1 MSQGTAQ
8 SDKRRLLF
16 DDALL
21 ITIMALLAGCGL
33 IYEYLLSHYAGRVL
47 GSVESAIY
55 AMIGLMIVS
64 MGLGAF
70 AARWFKRPET
80 SFAWLEI
87 AIAFVG
93 MLAIL
98 FIAACIAFIEK
109 LPVLLSSIYNLPPDI
124 HLSGELFENLRRWS
138 SYLPYFS
145 GFVLGFM
152 IGMEIPL
159 IARVRERVYGKHLI
173 NNTGTIYGADYI
185 GAGIGAAIWVTI
197 MLSMNIADASVW
209 TASVNLFAGGIFL
222 WRFRESITGFK
233 WLVFTHI
240 VALIVLLFLFRH
252 GSVLMN
258 DLAKALYKDNVIFQ
272 QQTKFQHLMLTERK
286 ISPDKPSVIDLYLN
300 GRLQFSS
307 ADELI
312 YHSMLVHPA
321 MASSARQER
330 VLIIGG
336 GDGLALREVQ
346 KWQPQ
351 QVTLVDLDPEL
362 IALFS
367 SQGNTDL
374 PPSIHQRLLEL
385 NGDAFSSNN
394 LQVINR
400 DAFVQIE
407 AFVRE
412 QRLFD
417 VIIIDLPD
425 PNHPDLNK
433 MYSVY
438 FYARIKQ
445 LLTADGTVAIQS
457 TSPFHAQKAFISIGK
472 TLHAA
477 GFHQVEQYRQ
487 NVPSFG
493 EWGWTIATK
502 AGMAASSRLQQN
514 MYVLPKNSWVTP
526 ELITAAFVFPE
537 GFYSEV
543 DDIKIN
549 ELGSGVLYQYHHKAW
564 SKQVGVFH
572 TLQRPLKN

>member
-8 SDKRRLLF
+8 HSARRLLF

-21 ITIMALLAGCGL
+21 ITIMAMLAGCGL

-80 SFAWLEI
+80 AFAWLEI

-98 FIAACIAFIEK
+98 AIAAVIAFIEK
-109 LPVLLSSIYNLPPDI
+109 LPLLLSSIYNLPVDVQ
-124 HLSGELFENLRRWS
+124 LSGELFVQLRKWS

-159 IARVRERVYGKHLI
+159 IARVREAVYGKHLV

-185 GAGIGAAIWVTI
+185 GAGIGAAIWVSI
-197 MLSMNIADASVW
+197 MLSMNIADASAW
-209 TASVNLFAGGIFL
+209 TASINLLAGAIFL
-222 WRFRESITGFK
+222 WRFRHSISGLK
-233 WLVFTHI
+233 WLVAAHS
-240 VALIVLLFLFRH
+240 VALIVLLVLFSQ
-252 GSVLMN
+252 GSLLMN
-258 DLAKALYKDNVIFQ
+258 ELAKALYKDHVVYQ
-272 QQTKFQHLMLTERK
+272 QQTKFQHLMLTERAV
-286 ISPDKPSVIDLYLN
+286 SPELPTVIDLYLN

-307 ADELI
+307 SDEQI

-346 KWQPQ
+346 KWNPKRI
-351 QVTLVDLDPEL
+351 TLVDLDPQL

-367 SQGNTDL
+367 DEGSPKL
-374 PPSIHQRLLEL
+374 PELLHQRLLEL
-385 NGDAFSSNN
+385 NHASFEQPNVSVINNDAF
-394 LQVINR
+394 LQL
-400 DAFVQIE
+400 E

-412 QRLFD
+412 QKQFD

-438 FYARIKQ
+438 FYARVKQ
-445 LLTADGTVAIQS
+445 LLAADGAVAIQS
-457 TSPFHAQKAFISIGK
+457 TSPFHAKKAFLSIGK
-472 TLHAA
+472 TLSAA

-502 AGMAASSRLQQN
+502 AGQSSSERLKEKR
-514 MYVLPKNSWVTP
+514 VALPKNSWVTP
-526 ELITAAFVFPE
+526 SLIQASFAFPD
-537 GFYSEV
+537 GFYNELKT
-543 DDIKIN
+543 IKIN
-549 ELGSGVLYQYHHKAW
+549 ELGSGVLYQYHHDAW
-564 SKQVGVFH
+564 AKQVGAFH
-572 TLQRPLKN
+572 TSQKFEK

>member
-1 MSQGTAQ
+1 MLEGTSPKTA
-8 SDKRRLLF
+8 RRLWF

-21 ITIMALLAGCGL
+21 IIIMAVLAGCGL

-55 AMIGLMIVS
+55 AMIGLMIVA

-70 AARWFKRPET
+70 AARWFKQPET
-80 SFAWLEI
+80 AFAWLEI

-98 FIAACIAFIEK
+98 GIAAVIAFVEQ
-109 LPVLLSSIYNLPPDI
+109 LPVLLSSIYNLPVDVK
-124 HLSGELFENLRRWS
+124 LSGEGFALLRQWS
-138 SYLPYFS
+138 AYLPYVS
-145 GFVLGFM
+145 GFILGFM

-159 IARVRERVYGKHLI
+159 IARVRELVYGRHLV

-185 GAGIGAAIWVTI
+185 GAGVGAAIWVGV
-197 MLSMNIADASVW
+197 MLSMNIAQASAW
-209 TASVNLFAGGIFL
+209 TASMNLFAGAVFL
-222 WRFRESITGFK
+222 WRFRASISGLK
-233 WLVFTHI
+233 WLVSAHI
-240 VALIVLLFLFRH
+240 LALFVLLCLFSQ
-252 GSVLMN
+252 GSLLMN
-258 DLAKALYKDNVIFQ
+258 NLAKALYKDHVVFQ
-272 QQTKFQHLMLTERK
+272 QQTKYQHLLLTERA
-286 ISPDKPSVIDLYLN
+286 ISPELPPVIDLYLN

-321 MASSARQER
+321 MAASARQDK

-351 QVTLVDLDPEL
+351 QVTLVDLDPDL

-367 SQGNTDL
+367 EQGNKAL
-374 PPSIHQRLLEL
+374 PAHLHERLLQL
-385 NGDAFSSNN
+385 NNHSFSQENV
-394 LQVINR
+394 QVINN
-400 DAFVQIE
+400 DAFLQVE
-407 AFVRE
+407 AFVR
-412 QRLFD
+412 QQKQFD

-438 FYARIKQ
+438 FYARVKQ
-445 LLTADGTVAIQS
+445 ILAADGAVVIQS
-457 TSPFHAQKAFISIGK
+457 TSPFHAKQAFISIGK
-472 TLHAA
+472 TLAA
-477 GFHQVEQYRQ
+477 GGFHQVEQYRQ

-502 AGMAASSRLQQN
+502 NGASASIRLKN
-514 MYVLPKNSWVTP
+514 NTYTLPSNSWVTP
-526 ELITAAFVFPE
+526 ELISSAFVFP
-537 GFYSEV
+537 SEYYKDV
-543 DDIKIN
+543 ERMKIN
-549 ELGSGVLYQYHHKAW
+549 ELGSGVLYQYHYNAW
-564 SKQVGVFH
+564 TKQVGVFH
-572 TLQRPLKN
+572 ATDKSEK